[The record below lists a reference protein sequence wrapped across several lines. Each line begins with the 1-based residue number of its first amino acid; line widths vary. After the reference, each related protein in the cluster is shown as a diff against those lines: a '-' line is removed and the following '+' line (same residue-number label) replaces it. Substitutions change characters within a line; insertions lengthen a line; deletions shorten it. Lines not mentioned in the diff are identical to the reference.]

1 MPQGLIE
8 NGVAALWGQ
17 LAGGRSTR
25 VQGREAFSGP
35 EEFGPA
41 CSGVLAGV
49 LFLLV
54 LLVFG
59 KYLWNSFVVD
69 MFTCVQP
76 IDSVWPLIAL
86 SIVVRLVVFL

>member
-8 NGVAALWGQ
+8 NGMAALWGHF
-17 LAGGRSTR
+17 GRSP
-25 VQGREAFSGP
+25 QPGREAYSADTN
-35 EEFGPA
+35 FGPA
-41 CSGVLAGV
+41 CSGLMAGI

-86 SIVVRLVVFL
+86 SIVVKLVVFL